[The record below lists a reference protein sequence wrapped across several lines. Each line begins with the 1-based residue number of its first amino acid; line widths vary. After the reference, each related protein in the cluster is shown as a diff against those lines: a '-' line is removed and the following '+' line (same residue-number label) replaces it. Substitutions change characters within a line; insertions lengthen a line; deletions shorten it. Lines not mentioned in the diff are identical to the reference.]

1 MSLEPQNVPPGS
13 LRHQVLQASKRF
25 KATWAEMGKLLV
37 RVRDE
42 AAWEGWG
49 YDSFETYCSKELHIR
64 KATVDK
70 LTRSFSFLARH
81 EPNVV
86 EAEDFQE
93 RVPAFE
99 VVEVLAEAEQRGQL
113 SEAEYTAVRDS
124 IWDPARPA
132 AELKRELVERFP
144 RPPPPEDLTLRRF
157 AAAARKLAGEL
168 QASGAVPAGVMEKAA
183 ALAGELEA
191 LAGAGRPKGRAAS
204 AG

>member
-1 MSLEPQNVPPGS
+1 MTPEPSNVTPGT
-13 LRHQVLQASKRF
+13 LRQQVLQASKRF
-25 KATWAEMGKLLV
+25 KATWAEMGKLLI

-42 AAWEGWG
+42 GAWEGWG
-49 YDSFETYCSKELHIR
+49 FDSFETYCSKELHVR

-81 EPNVV
+81 EPKEVA
-86 EAEDFQE
+86 AEDFQE

-113 SEAEYTAVRDS
+113 SEAEYTSVRDS
-124 IWDPARPA
+124 IWDSARPA

-168 QASGAVPAGVMEKAA
+168 QASGVVPGGVVQRAA
-183 ALAGELEA
+183 ELAEELEG
-191 LAGAGRPKGRAAS
+191 LAGAGRAKGRAAS
-204 AG
+204 NG

>member
-1 MSLEPQNVPPGS
+1 MAPETKNVDPGS
-13 LRHQVLQASKRF
+13 LRQQVLQASKRF
-25 KATWAEMGKLLV
+25 KATWAEMGKLLI

-64 KATVDK
+64 KATVEK

-81 EPNVV
+81 EPTQV
-86 EAEDFQE
+86 EAEDFHE

-113 SEAEYTAVRDS
+113 SEAEYSAVRDS
-124 IWDPARPA
+124 IWDVARPA

-144 RPPPPEDLTLRRF
+144 RPPPPEDLTIRRF
-157 AAAARKLAGEL
+157 AAAARKLASDL
-168 QASGAVPAGVMEKAA
+168 QSSGAVPGAVAKRAA
-183 ALAGELEA
+183 ELAEELEG
-191 LAGAGRPKGRAAS
+191 LAGAGRPKGRAVS
-204 AG
+204 NG

>member
-1 MSLEPQNVPPGS
+1 MAPESKTVDPGS
-13 LRHQVLQASKRF
+13 LRQQVLQASKRF
-25 KATWAEMGKLLV
+25 KATWAEMGKLLI

-81 EPNVV
+81 EPQQVA
-86 EAEDFQE
+86 AEDFQE

-113 SEAEYTAVRDS
+113 SEAEYSAVRDS
-124 IWDPARPA
+124 IWDAARPA

-168 QASGAVPAGVMEKAA
+168 QSSGAVPG
-183 ALAGELEA
+183 ALAKRAAELADELEG
-191 LAGAGRPKGRAAS
+191 LAGAGRTKGRAVS
-204 AG
+204 NG

>member
-1 MSLEPQNVPPGS
+1 MATDPQNVPPGS
-13 LRHQVLQASKRF
+13 LRQQVLQASKRF

-37 RVRDE
+37 RVRDDG
-42 AAWEGWG
+42 AWKGWG
-49 YDSFETYCSKELHIR
+49 FESFESYCSKELHLR
-64 KATVDK
+64 KATVEK

-81 EPNVV
+81 EPRVM

-168 QASGAVPAGVMEKAA
+168 QASGAVPGGVLQRASE
-183 ALAGELEA
+183 LAEELEA
-191 LAGAGRPKGRAAS
+191 LAGAGRAKGRAAS
-204 AG
+204 GG